1 MKLNELIERLEELR
15 EYGDDT
21 VVEVNSNEYFDI
33 GYDNKD
39 DVIYIE
45 S

>member
-1 MKLNELIERLEELR
+1 MTLNELIERLEELR
-15 EYGDDT
+15 IYGDIT
-21 VVEVNSNEYFDI
+21 VEVNSDEHFDI